1 MIKRAIVT
9 DPNFQVNGKFDN
21 GVYQQVLQQNRL
33 TSDGYAAIF
42 AWRIN
47 P

>member
-21 GVYQQVLQQNRL
+21 GIYQQVLQQNRL
-33 TSDGYAAIF
+33 NVMMVMQLFCVAH
-42 AWRIN
+42 
-47 P
+47 